1 MNRLKWHGLKKFLGR
16 NTCYALVD
24 YLRHI
29 KVSKLHARTAYADD
43 LASITSNDF
52 VQMMLLDGCFIVE
65 TILLLK
71 EGVGKF
77 KAVQKPIAS
86 TSWILPVVA
95 RDMLIVEGRREEK
108 GGI

>member
-1 MNRLKWHGLKKFLGR
+1 MNRLKWRSLKKFLGR
-16 NTCYALVD
+16 STCYALVG

-29 KVSKLHARTAYADD
+29 KVSERRARAAYADD
-43 LASITSNDF
+43 LASITNNDF
-52 VQMMLLDGCFIVE
+52 VQMMLLDGCFVVE

-77 KAVQKPIAS
+77 EAVQNPIAS

-95 RDMLIVEGRREEK
+95 RDMLIVEARREEK